1 MAERKP
7 WTTIIYLNMH
17 DFPFLLISLDQYY
30 RPPNNFKAW
39 LFNMRIYIYI
49 YSTLL
54 YIGIITMCLLY
65 MYRRLKWYLNVDAFC
80 SLCNLSMMKSTSS
93 SSAERQPYG
102 GYLTW
107 GEPPKSTVFSCYLH
121 NTMVFGVEETP
132 IRIGSMY
139 GIYANIWGI
148 LMVNV
153 TIYSIHGSYNMG

>member
-1 MAERKP
+1 
-7 WTTIIYLNMH
+7 MH
-17 DFPFLLISLDQYY
+17 EHVLFLLISLDQYY

-39 LFNMRIYIYI
+39 LFNMRIYWTYL

-65 MYRRLKWYLNVDAFC
+65 MYRRLKWYHECWRIQFSVQLIHDEINIVI
-80 SLCNLSMMKSTSS
+80 LRRSTKIHMV
-93 SSAERQPYG
+93 
-102 GYLTW
+102 LLLMTW
-107 GEPPKSTVFSCYLH
+107 GEPPKSTVFRVIY
-121 NTMVFGVEETP
+121 TIPWIFGVEETP

-153 TIYSIHGSYNMG
+153 TIYSIIWDRIPI